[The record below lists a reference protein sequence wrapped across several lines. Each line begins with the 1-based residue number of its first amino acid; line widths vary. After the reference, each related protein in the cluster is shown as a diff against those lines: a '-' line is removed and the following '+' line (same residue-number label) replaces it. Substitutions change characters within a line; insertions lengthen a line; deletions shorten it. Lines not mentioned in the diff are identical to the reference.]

1 MGSVRRG
8 LATAPV
14 FVVGDVHGHPEILLA
29 LLREAGLVDS
39 AGRWSGADARV
50 WLVGDLTDRGPDGIA
65 AIDLVRRFERESEG
79 ALQCLLGNHEV
90 LLLAA
95 HRFPNAQTSFPG
107 QSFHELWKLNGGV
120 DADLRGLTAEHA
132 GWIAQRRPLALDG
145 DWLLLHADTPEY
157 LELGDSIAS
166 VAERAAMLLQHGTA
180 DDVDLLWML
189 TTDRMRLAD
198 PEAVDALLD
207 AYGGTRIVH
216 GHTPI
221 ASIRG
226 IDPAA
231 VTAPLVYGGGRV
243 MNVDHCLFAGGRG
256 FMTQL
261 EGGSGPKT

>member
-1 MGSVRRG
+1 LST
-8 LATAPV
+8 AAPV
-14 FVVGDVHGHPEILLA
+14 FVVGDVHGHPEILLG
-29 LLREAGLVDS
+29 LLGEAGLVDP

-50 WLVGDLTDRGPDGIA
+50 WLVGDLTDRGPDGIG
-65 AIDLVRRFERESEG
+65 AIELVRRLERESEG
-79 ALQCLLGNHEV
+79 GLQCLLGNHEV

-95 HRFPNAQTSFPG
+95 HRFPNAQTSLPG
-107 QSFHELWKLNGGV
+107 RSFHELWKLNGGV
-120 DADLRGLTAEHA
+120 DADLHGLTADHVA
-132 GWIAQRRPLALDG
+132 WIAQRPPLALDG

-166 VAERAAMLLQHGTA
+166 VAERAVTLLQRGTA
-180 DDVDLLWML
+180 DDLDLLWML

-198 PEAVDALLD
+198 PEAVDALLE

-221 ASIRG
+221 ASILG
-226 IDPAA
+226 NDPAD
-231 VTAPLVYGGGRV
+231 VTAALVYGDGRV

-256 FMTQL
+256 FVTQL